1 MERTGKPKPRSL
13 EGSHLPVSLWE
24 HGSPKRVLPGRSRHE
39 QSEREGFQVRGQTT
53 RSRDYG
59 IWVPNLRPGRSRPQ
73 GSYSRGGPWPVSR
86 GLSSDTASGS
96 VSHSCGKEVIIY
108 WTWRKYGPFRGKWL
122 KRAVQI
128 A

>member
-24 HGSPKRVLPGRSRHE
+24 HGSPKRALPGRSRHE
-39 QSEREGFQVRGQTT
+39 KSEREGFQVRGQTT
-53 RSRDYG
+53 RSRDCG

-108 WTWRKYGPFRGKWL
+108 
-122 KRAVQI
+122 
-128 A
+128 